1 LALSTLMVCMRVGR
15 SNAGVLAVAADLAE
29 RFGSRTVGIA
39 ARQASASGYV
49 RGAGPFEPND
59 YDPRK
64 FLVQAAGAEQE
75 FRAALSK
82 IDALDWRVQMTSG
95 PAYEY
100 VANEGRCAD
109 LVVAQLEAHD
119 RTFFPSDQVEAGDLL
134 MRLGRPILMAP
145 AGATG
150 FPFRQALVCFKDVR
164 EARRAM
170 ADSLPILQAMARVRV
185 VEIAEART
193 IEDAERRLS
202 DVRGWLARN
211 GVDAACDVVSG
222 KGSGAHQLAAVAQDL
237 NADLIVAGA
246 FGHSRLREWAF
257 GGVTRDLLLR
267 SDRCVLASH

>member
-1 LALSTLMVCMRVGR
+1 MRVGR
-15 SNAGVLAVAADLAE
+15 SNADVLAVAADLAK

-39 ARQASASGYV
+39 ARQVSGSGYV
-49 RGAGPFEPND
+49 RGGGPFEPHD

-64 FLVQAAGAEQE
+64 FVVQAADAEQE
-75 FRAALSK
+75 FRAALSTV
-82 IDALDWRVQMTSG
+82 DALDWRLQMTSG

-109 LVVAQLEAHD
+109 LVVAPLGPRG
-119 RTFFPSDQVEAGDLL
+119 RTLFPSDQAEAGDLL
-134 MRLGRPILMAP
+134 MRLGRPILMVP

-150 FPFRQALVCFKDVR
+150 FAFRQAVVCFKDVR

-170 ADSLPILQAMARVRV
+170 ADSLPILQAMAHVRV
-185 VEIAEART
+185 VDIAEAGT

-202 DVRGWLARN
+202 DVQGWLARN
-211 GVDAACDVVSG
+211 GLDAACDAVSARG
-222 KGSGAHQLAAVAQDL
+222 GVAHQLAAVAQDL